1 MIHEKIFFFKLF
13 IFVGL
18 FFFISSVTPF
28 SAHSK
33 AKSVKT
39 SYKRYS
45 ILKYKNED
53 ILCEPYIVQK
63 GDWLYKI
70 FQKKGEISG
79 KKFPLFINI
88 FKQINPKINNIDNIK
103 PGSRIL
109 IPLKKTGA
117 QDFEQ
122 STPGN
127 IDVPV
132 IEFSGLPDKLD
143 LAPFI
148 KIHKIKK
155 GENVSRLLDKGF
167 LIKGGGISKDG
178 LKALQLV
185 NPNIKN
191 IHIIYEGADIYL
203 PDPSIKSQPWF
214 KRLVSGEPE
223 KHKSK
228 KNEKIKTRS
237 IIETSK
243 MMALKRYTSLIEGTL
258 LNSGKMYF
266 PEKNNS
272 TGVLDLSSNPI
283 IDTKDGSKIL
293 ILSGNNISAALLK
306 NIQAH
311 WKDLKIKLIS
321 ELTNKP
327 EIDKSKAGK
336 SKIAEKN
343 KLRKKNI
350 GITEYKK
357 IIKALLLQANY
368 TYTPN
373 SKIPF
378 MINNILLEASF
389 DRVTRE
395 DTKDVLINFGIVY
408 GSALE
413 ILEKQN
419 FKILSISYELTP
431 IELAQKL
438 FSYLG
443 YATWNNPSF
452 SNKKTI
458 KSINGLYLTKGKEKL
473 FLPVN
478 KLSVDAFAYLKKEG
492 VKILTIE
499 RKHNKG
505 EIPI

>member
-1 MIHEKIFFFKLF
+1 MIHEKIYYFKLF
-13 IFVGL
+13 IFAGL
-18 FFFISSVTPF
+18 FFFVSSLHPF

-45 ILKYKNED
+45 ILKYKNEN
-53 ILCEPYIVQK
+53 ILCEPYIIQK

-70 FQKKGEISG
+70 FQKKGELS
-79 KKFPLFINI
+79 KKNFPLFLTI
-88 FKQINPKINNIDNIK
+88 FNDINPKINNIDDIK
-103 PGSRIL
+103 PGNRIL
-109 IPLKKTGA
+109 IPLKKTEA

-122 STPGN
+122 ITPGN

-132 IEFSGLPDKLD
+132 IEFSGLPNKLD

-155 GENVSRLLDKGF
+155 GEIVSRLLDKDF
-167 LIKGGGISKDG
+167 LNKGGGISKEG

-191 IHIIYEGADIYL
+191 IHIIYEGADINL
-203 PDPSIKSQPWF
+203 PDPLIKSQSWF
-214 KRLVSGEPE
+214 KRLVSGEP
-223 KHKSK
+223 K
-228 KNEKIKTRS
+228 KYKNKKIKNRFK
-237 IIETSK
+237 IETSK

-258 LNSGKMYF
+258 LNKGKMYF
-266 PEKNNS
+266 PEQNNS

-283 IDTKDGSKIL
+283 INAKNGSKIL
-293 ILSGNNISAALLK
+293 ILSDDNIGDALLK

-321 ELTNKP
+321 ELTNKQ
-327 EIDKSKAGK
+327 EIDKLEIDKPK
-336 SKIAEKN
+336 MDNSKIAGKN
-343 KLRKKNI
+343 RLLEKNI
-350 GITEYKK
+350 GISEYKK
-357 IIKALLLQANY
+357 IIRALLLQANY
-368 TYTPN
+368 TYTSN

-389 DRVTRE
+389 DRVTRK

-408 GSALE
+408 GSSLK
-413 ILEKQN
+413 ILEKQK
-419 FKILSISYELTP
+419 FKILSITPELNT
-431 IELAQKL
+431 IELVQKL
-438 FSYLG
+438 FALLG

-452 SNKKTI
+452 SSKKTI
-458 KSINGLYLTKGKEKL
+458 KTINGLYLTKGQEKF

-478 KLSVDAFAYLKKEG
+478 KLNADAFAYLKKEG
-492 VKILTIE
+492 VKILSLE
-499 RKHNKG
+499 RK
-505 EIPI
+505 

>member
-1 MIHEKIFFFKLF
+1 MIHEKIYFFKLF
-13 IFVGL
+13 VFVGL
-18 FFFISSVTPF
+18 FLFVSSVTPF

-45 ILKYKNED
+45 ILKYKNEE

-70 FQKKGEISG
+70 FQKKGELS
-79 KKFPLFINI
+79 KKQFHLFLTI

-103 PGSRIL
+103 PGIRIL
-109 IPLKKTGA
+109 IPLKKTGV

-122 STPGN
+122 ITPGN

-132 IEFSGLPDKLD
+132 VEFSGQPNKLD

-155 GENVSRLLDKGF
+155 GETVYRLLDKNF
-167 LIKGGGISKDG
+167 LIKGGGGISKEG

-185 NPNIKN
+185 NPNMKN

-214 KRLVSGEPE
+214 KRLISG
-223 KHKSK
+223 KSK
-228 KNEKIKTRS
+228 KYKNTKIQKRFKIKP
-237 IIETSK
+237 SK
-243 MMALKRYTSLIEGTL
+243 MMALKKYTSLIEGTL

-283 IDTKDGSKIL
+283 IDAKDGSKIL
-293 ILSGNNISAALLK
+293 ILSGDNISDALVK
-306 NIQAH
+306 NIKAH
-311 WKDLKIKLIS
+311 WKNLKIQLLS
-321 ELTNKP
+321 ELTNKQEP
-327 EIDKSKAGK
+327 DKHETDK
-336 SKIAEKN
+336 SKIAGKN
-343 KLRKKNI
+343 ILLKKNI
-350 GITEYKK
+350 GITETKK

-373 SKIPF
+373 SRTPF
-378 MINNILLEASF
+378 ILNNILLEASF
-389 DRVTRE
+389 GRVTRE

-413 ILEKQN
+413 ILKKQK
-419 FKILSISYELTP
+419 FKILSISSELTP
-431 IELAQKL
+431 IELTQKL
-438 FSYLG
+438 FSHLG

-452 SNKKTI
+452 SSKKTI
-458 KSINGLYLTKGKEKL
+458 KSINGLYLTKGQEKL

-478 KLSVDAFAYLKKEG
+478 KLSVDAFTYLKNEG
-492 VKILTIE
+492 VKILSIEKNTIIE
-499 RKHNKG
+499 KKTQ
-505 EIPI
+505 